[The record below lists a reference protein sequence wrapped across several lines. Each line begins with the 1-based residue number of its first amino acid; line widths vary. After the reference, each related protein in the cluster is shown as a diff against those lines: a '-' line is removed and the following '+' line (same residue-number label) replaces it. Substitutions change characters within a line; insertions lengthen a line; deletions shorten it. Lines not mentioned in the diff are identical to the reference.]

1 MSSRKLSDLTQVL
14 GSAQNAQADMK
25 LKRTTTEGNERP
37 QRVQR
42 KTEQREGKK
51 GGGAQIRY
59 RGMYRREASGGIC
72 RAGLGASLFC
82 SLDVGISDRLS
93 L

>member
-1 MSSRKLSDLTQVL
+1 M
-14 GSAQNAQADMK
+14 
-25 LKRTTTEGNERP
+25 TEGNERP

-51 GGGAQIRY
+51 TGVKKTQIRY
-59 RGMYRREASGGIC
+59 KSIYRREASGGIC
-72 RAGLGASLFC
+72 RAVLGA